1 MGHNR
6 AATVRPQLQYSQCD
20 RRWHGTCLSRVREEK
35 RSMKTKLLAL
45 LFLVGS
51 AAFAAPRVAI
61 GVGVGGVGV
70 GVGVGPA
77 YGYYAPPPAYVAP
90 APYWGARAYYG
101 PRWVAPRYYGPRYYG
116 RGYYGRGWRRSL
128 PRSAPFEGI
137 LK

>member
-1 MGHNR
+1 MGQPRCTTFYGSSRFNICSPL
-6 AATVRPQLQYSQCD
+6 A
-20 RRWHGTCLSRVREEK
+20 SRVHIDARLEDK
-35 RSMKTKLLAL
+35 SMKTKLLAL

-77 YGYYAPPPAYVAP
+77 YGYYAPRPAYVAP

-116 RGYYGRGWRRSL
+116 RGYYGRGLRR
-128 PRSAPFEGI
+128 
-137 LK
+137 

>member
-1 MGHNR
+1 MLNI
-6 AATVRPQLQYSQCD
+6 PQVIPV
-20 RRWHGTCLSRVREEK
+20 GTMLAYIRRVRRK
-35 RSMKTKLLAL
+35 IMKTKLLAL

-77 YGYYAPPPAYVAP
+77 YGYYAPRPAYVAP
-90 APYWGARAYYG
+90 APYWGGRAYYG

-116 RGYYGRGWRRSL
+116 RGYYGRGWRR
-128 PRSAPFEGI
+128 
-137 LK
+137 